1 MQRALSNGWL
11 NPELIAYAQA
21 QREEKRPRF
30 GRGRKKR
37 ATQRTRGHQALRASA
52 WALLMGSAAFSY
64 LAWSGT
70 GSAVWSEWS
79 GRTDLRATQ
88 SFEIQQAVVADAGL
102 NASPATAANADNRN
116 SIEGTHTLA
125 SVTIASYDAE
135 ETVAETSSSTSN
147 NQFELRTTTE
157 VVTPEGKLSQTSS
170 EQQATNSLLK
180 DRVTEL
186 REEHLALRE
195 SIARVQQQLLTLA
208 EVETAAE
215 EAPQES

>member
-37 ATQRTRGHQALRASA
+37 VTQRTLGQQALRASA

-79 GRTDLRATQ
+79 GRTELR
-88 SFEIQQAVVADAGL
+88 EIQPLNMQQAVPADAAL
-102 NASPATAANADNRN
+102 NASPVTTANADDRG
-116 SIEGTHTLA
+116 SIEGAETLA
-125 SVTIASYDAE
+125 SSTLASQEAVDI
-135 ETVAETSSSTSN
+135 VAETSSSTSN
-147 NQFELRTTTE
+147 NQFELRTATE
-157 VVTPEGKLSQTSS
+157 VVTPEGKLSQPSS
-170 EQQATNSLLK
+170 EQQMTNSLLK